1 VVLAETV
8 EEFVERFAAA
18 IAASDVEFLF
28 DRLHP
33 AVIGGFGPDVCR
45 NWVEAEILQFSDYE
59 LAGPAEGP
67 RDQSFSTP
75 AGTGVI
81 ENAFSA
87 PIRFTFQGQGFD
99 AEGGFALIDTEM
111 YWLGQCR

>member
-1 VVLAETV
+1 MVLAETV
-8 EEFVERFAAA
+8 EEFVDRFAAA

-59 LAGPAEGP
+59 LTGLAEGP
-67 RDQSFSTP
+67 GDQSFSTP
-75 AGTGVI
+75 AGSGVI

-87 PIRFTFQGQGFD
+87 PIHFTFQGQGFD